1 MTGISLT
8 KFLKDFSFRTCSFI
22 FSRITNDQI
31 HILHGHKKTRIQNI
45 VYEWP
50 SKQINVLVS
59 CGFFILSR
67 CNINCELKL
76 RSMFIDFLRK
86 KRNEQTF

>member
-22 FSRITNDQI
+22 FSRITIDQI
-31 HILHGHKKTRIQNI
+31 HILHGHKKIRIQNI

-50 SKQINVLVS
+50 SKQINVLIS
-59 CGFFILSR
+59 CGFFTLLR
-67 CNINCELKL
+67 CNFNCELKL
-76 RSMFIDFLRK
+76 GPTFINIL
-86 KRNEQTF
+86 